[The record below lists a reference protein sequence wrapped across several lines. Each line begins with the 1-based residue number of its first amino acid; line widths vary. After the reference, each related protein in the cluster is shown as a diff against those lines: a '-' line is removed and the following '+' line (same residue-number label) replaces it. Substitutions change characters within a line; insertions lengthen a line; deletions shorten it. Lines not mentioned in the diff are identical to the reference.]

1 MPTVLITGANR
12 GIGLEFVRQYA
23 ADGWRVHAAA
33 RNPDKAKDLAAI
45 PGEVTAHAL
54 DVTDGRQVAEL
65 AAALADA
72 PIDLLIN
79 NAGVAGRGGSD
90 LGRID
95 YDLWQETMTVNTLA
109 PVRVAE
115 AFAANLERGG
125 RKLLVSMSSRMGSIA
140 GMGGGAL
147 IYGASKAALNAA
159 MKTLAADLR
168 SREITV
174 VVFHPGWV
182 QTDMGGA
189 GAPVTPTASVSG
201 MRRVI
206 DGLTPKDSGKFL
218 DRDGAEIPW

>member
-23 ADGWRVHAAA
+23 GDGWRVHAAA
-33 RNPDKAKDLAAI
+33 RNPDKANELAAL
-45 PGEVTAHAL
+45 PGEFTVHAL

-65 AAALADA
+65 AAALADE

-79 NAGVAGRGGSD
+79 NAGAAGRGGSD
-90 LGRID
+90 FGRID
-95 YDLWQETMTVNTLA
+95 YDLWQETMAVNTLA

-125 RKLLVSMSSRMGSIA
+125 RKLLVSMSSRMGSITEMA
-140 GMGGGAL
+140 GGAL

-168 SREITV
+168 GRRITV

-182 QTDMGGA
+182 RTDMGGA
-189 GAPVTPTASVSG
+189 SAPVTPEASVAG

-206 DGLTPKDSGKFL
+206 DGLTPADSGKFL